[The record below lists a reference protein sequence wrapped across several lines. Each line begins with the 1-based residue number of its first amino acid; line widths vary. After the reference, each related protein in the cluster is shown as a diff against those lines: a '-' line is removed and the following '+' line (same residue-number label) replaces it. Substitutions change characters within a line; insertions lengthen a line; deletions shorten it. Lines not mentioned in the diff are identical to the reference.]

1 MWKSWMT
8 RAVLGRTSV
17 SSALQPASKPGAEFE
32 ATWRRLFKGRLLIM
46 MAGIF
51 CWAAALEARLVYLQ
65 VVQHDDWVKEAKD
78 QHDRLITS
86 DPGRG
91 DIRDRNGE
99 LLAYSIES
107 YRVIADPKVVT
118 DPRQEVQEICAAL
131 LDCTAEERVQM
142 EKRLSAKSRYALIRN
157 SRELS
162 PQAAMRLQELIRA
175 RVSGKPK
182 KPAVLTL
189 FPESRRYYPKL
200 TLAAHVVGAV
210 GFDGKGVSG
219 LESKLET
226 TIAGRSGLV
235 RVVMDAGRQEISS
248 VVERQATVGASIETT
263 LDLRLQYIAEKE
275 LAATM
280 KEYRALGGSVIIMDP
295 YTGDILA
302 QASYPTF
309 NPNDQGSY
317 PDAARRNRT
326 VQDTYEPGSTFKII
340 TAAAALN
347 EGVLTAHDLIDTNP
361 GYVKIQGRKPIRE
374 AQGHKYGVLTVEEVV
389 AKSSNV
395 GAIRIGE
402 RLGGDRL
409 SEYVHRFGFAQKNA
423 PDFSGESKGQFR
435 KGPLDESSRASISM
449 GYQIGITAL
458 QLATAAS
465 VVANGGVL
473 VEPHVVRA
481 IVNNGQRVVTEPKIL
496 RRVLTPETASTM
508 KAILESVVEKGTAKA
523 AALTRYRVAGKT
535 GTASRLDAT
544 GHYSET
550 DYNVSFVGFVPSDKP
565 ALTILVIVE
574 RPQVAR
580 AYGGTIAA
588 PVFKRVAEASLQQL
602 GVAPSINPAPPII
615 SATPSLMPAAPPVG
629 EQTAVITRVGGRPV
643 MPDMTGLTLREAIRV
658 ANELGMYMTPQGDGT
673 VVAQTPLPGE
683 FVEPGRPLTVQLQRH
698 PPAPRG
704 GR

>member
-17 SSALQPASKPGAEFE
+17 GGALRPASRPDAAFE
-32 ATWRRLFKGRLLIM
+32 ATWRCSFKGRLLTL

-51 CWAAALEARLVYLQ
+51 CWAGVLEARLVYLQ
-65 VVQHDDWVKEAKD
+65 VVKHDEFKAAAKKQQED
-78 QHDRLITS
+78 VIKL

-99 LLAYSIES
+99 LLAYSVES
-107 YRVIADPKVVT
+107 YRVIADPSLVK

-131 LDCTAEERVQM
+131 MDCTFDERAQM
-142 EKRLSAKSRYALIRN
+142 EKRLSAKSQYALIRN
-157 SRELS
+157 SRALS
-162 PQAAMRLQELIRA
+162 PKAAMRLQELIRE
-175 RVSGKPK
+175 RVKQK
-182 KPAVLTL
+182 KAGVLTL
-189 FPESRRYYPKL
+189 FPESRRYYPNRM
-200 TLAAHVVGAV
+200 LAAHVVGAV
-210 GFDGKGVSG
+210 GADGKGVSG
-219 LESKLET
+219 LENKYET
-226 TIAGRSGLV
+226 TIAGQSGLV
-235 RVVMDAGRQEISS
+235 RVMVDAGQQEISS
-248 VVERQATVGASIETT
+248 VIERAATAGASIELT
-263 LDLRLQYIAEKE
+263 LDLRLQHIAEKE

-280 KEYRALGGSVIIMDP
+280 KEYRALGGAVIIMDP
-295 YTGDILA
+295 HTGEILA

-309 NPNDQGSY
+309 NPNDSGSFS
-317 PDAARRNRT
+317 DADRRNRT

-347 EGVLTAHDLIDTNP
+347 EGVLTARDLIDTNP

-374 AQGHKYGVLTVEEVV
+374 AQGHKYGVLTVEDVV

-409 SEYVHRFGFAQKNA
+409 LEYVHRFGFDQKNA
-423 PDFSGESKGQFR
+423 PDFKGDSRGQLG

-449 GYQIGITAL
+449 GYQIGITPL
-458 QLATAAS
+458 QLATATS
-465 VVANGGVL
+465 VIANGGLL
-473 VEPHVVRA
+473 VEPRVLRA
-481 IVNNGQRVVTEPKIL
+481 IVNNGQRAAVEPKIL

-508 KAILESVVEKGTAKA
+508 TAILQSVVEKGTAKA
-523 AALTRYRVAGKT
+523 AALSRYRVAGKT
-535 GTASRLDAT
+535 GTASRLDENRR
-544 GHYSET
+544 YSET
-550 DYNVSFVGFVPSDKP
+550 DYNVSFVGFVPSEKP

-574 RPQVAR
+574 RPQAAR

-588 PVFKRVAEASLQQL
+588 PLFKRVAEASLQQL
-602 GVAPSINPAPPII
+602 GVTPSINPAAPII
-615 SATPSLMPAAPPVG
+615 SGAPSLLPAAPAVL
-629 EQTAVITRVGGRPV
+629 EQQPLITRVGGRPV
-643 MPDMTGLTLREAIRV
+643 MPDMTGLSLREAIRV

-673 VVAQTPLPGE
+673 VVAQMPQPGE
-683 FVEPGRPLTVQLQRH
+683 FVESGRPLIVQLQRH

>member
-17 SSALQPASKPGAEFE
+17 SSALQPASRPDAEFE
-32 ATWRRLFKGRLLIM
+32 ATWRRPFKGRLLFM
-46 MAGIF
+46 MAAIV
-51 CWAAALEARLVYLQ
+51 CWAVALEARLVYLQ
-65 VVQHDDWVKEAKD
+65 VVQHNDWVKEAKD
-78 QHDRLITS
+78 QQDRLIKS

-107 YRVIADPKVVT
+107 YRVIADPSVVK

-131 LDCTAEERVQM
+131 MDCTLDERSQL
-142 EKRLSAKSRYALIRN
+142 EKRLSAKSQYALIRN
-157 SRELS
+157 SRALS
-162 PQAAMRLQELIRA
+162 PQAAMRLQELLRG
-175 RVSGKPK
+175 RVEQHKPS
-182 KPAVLTL
+182 VLTL

-210 GFDGKGVSG
+210 GADGKGVSG

-248 VVERQATVGASIETT
+248 VIERQATVGASIETT

-295 YTGDILA
+295 YTGEILA

-309 NPNDQGSY
+309 NPNDSGSY
-317 PDAARRNRT
+317 SDAARRNRT

-402 RLGGDRL
+402 RLGGDRRPRT
-409 SEYVHRFGFAQKNA
+409 HPNR
-423 PDFSGESKGQFR
+423 SG
-435 KGPLDESSRASISM
+435 
-449 GYQIGITAL
+449 
-458 QLATAAS
+458 
-465 VVANGGVL
+465 
-473 VEPHVVRA
+473 
-481 IVNNGQRVVTEPKIL
+481 
-496 RRVLTPETASTM
+496 
-508 KAILESVVEKGTAKA
+508 
-523 AALTRYRVAGKT
+523 
-535 GTASRLDAT
+535 
-544 GHYSET
+544 
-550 DYNVSFVGFVPSDKP
+550 
-565 ALTILVIVE
+565 
-574 RPQVAR
+574 
-580 AYGGTIAA
+580 
-588 PVFKRVAEASLQQL
+588 
-602 GVAPSINPAPPII
+602 
-615 SATPSLMPAAPPVG
+615 
-629 EQTAVITRVGGRPV
+629 
-643 MPDMTGLTLREAIRV
+643 
-658 ANELGMYMTPQGDGT
+658 
-673 VVAQTPLPGE
+673 
-683 FVEPGRPLTVQLQRH
+683 
-698 PPAPRG
+698 
-704 GR
+704 